1 MTDENENEWINNLK
15 KLNNEYSQMLYLI
28 FYLEKNNYIYYEQ
41 KIFLKKLL
49 LTNPQNILP
58 LLNELKLTNN
68 FLKFCESIIKLIPIE
83 NSKENFNET
92 NDNYMNKSTHLIT
105 ISNDSWI
112 KEKTKEDNCN
122 E

>member
-1 MTDENENEWINNLK
+1 MTDENENEWMNNLK

-28 FYLEKNNYIYYEQ
+28 FYLEKNNIIYYEQ

-83 NSKENFNET
+83 NTKENFNES